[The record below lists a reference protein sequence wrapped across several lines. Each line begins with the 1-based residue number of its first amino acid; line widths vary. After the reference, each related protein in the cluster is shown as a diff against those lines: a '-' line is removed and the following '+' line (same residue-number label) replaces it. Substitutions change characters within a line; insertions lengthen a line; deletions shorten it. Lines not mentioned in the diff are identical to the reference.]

1 MTGTRPSGRKLTV
14 FLHLAVWA
22 TLLASVAYLVS
33 GGSQKDRGFLQ
44 EIGIQFLFY
53 AIIFYLC
60 YLLLIPRLYFAGRK
74 RVFFLTAGLLIGVLT
89 VVFGVYRSGFRER
102 HEEMRRVPAFSFK
115 APGSPDEMRNRP
127 DPPPRPMHNWPLFN
141 FILTSCLVTGL
152 SLGLRVS
159 EKLIRNEQLR
169 KEAEEEKLNAEL
181 AFLKHQINPHF
192 LFNTLNSIY
201 SLALVKSDLTA
212 EAVMKLSDMMRYVIQ
227 EAGHD
232 RVPLD
237 LELDYVRHYVELQK
251 MRLSSKVDVQ
261 MDVPG
266 NELPWLVPPMIL
278 VLFVENAFKHGTS
291 AHEDAIIN
299 IRLETDNGML
309 TWTVTNPIFHGRE
322 KPETFGVGIQNTRKR
337 LGLIYPGRHT
347 LEISETGDRFVA
359 RLSFPLE

>member
-1 MTGTRPSGRKLTV
+1 MTGTLPSGRKLTV
-14 FLHLAVWA
+14 VLHVAVWA
-22 TLLASVAYLVS
+22 TLLAVAAYMIS
-33 GGSQKDRGFLQ
+33 GGSQFDRGFVR

-53 AIIFYLC
+53 AVIFYLC
-60 YLLLIPRLYFAGRK
+60 YLIFVPRLYFAGRK
-74 RVFFLTAGLLIGVLT
+74 GIFLLATALLIGLLA
-89 VVFGVYRSGFRER
+89 FGFVMYRTGLRSE
-102 HEEMRRVPAFSFK
+102 
-115 APGSPDEMRNRP
+115 PDEMRGPPSFDRQEPGRRTELRNRP
-127 DPPPRPMHNWPLFN
+127 DRPPRPMHNWPLFN

-232 RVPLD
+232 RVPLG
-237 LELDYVRHYVELQK
+237 LELEYVRHYVELQK
-251 MRLSSKVDVQ
+251 IRLSSKVDVQ
-261 MDVPG
+261 MEFPG
-266 NELPWLVPPMIL
+266 EELPWLIPPMIL

-291 AHEDAIIN
+291 AHEDAVIG
-299 IRLETDNGML
+299 IRLETGGGML
-309 TWTVTNPIFHGRE
+309 TWTVTNRIFRGRE
-322 KPETFGVGIQNTRKR
+322 KPETFGLGIRNTRKR
-337 LGLIYPGRHT
+337 LDLIYPGRHS
-347 LEISETGDRFVA
+347 LDISETGDRFVA
-359 RLSFPLE
+359 RLTFPLE